1 MTDDRALLICPLSS
15 VVRRRYFI
23 PTSKHRGI
31 SMDSAALRALQA
43 PIKERYKAD
52 PQAGVITLKAKGAL
66 DDTNIACKVETSR
79 ALAVAGLHPA
89 TGGSGLELCSGDMLL
104 EALVACAGVTLKA
117 VATALDIPLRSGTV
131 SAEGDLDF
139 RGTLGVAKD
148 APVGFAQIRLRFDLD
163 TDAAQDELDQL
174 LKLTER
180 YCVVYQTIR
189 DGPPVEITLKRQ

>member
-1 MTDDRALLICPLSS
+1 
-15 VVRRRYFI
+15 
-23 PTSKHRGI
+23 
-31 SMDSAALRALQA
+31 MDGQALRAMQA
-43 PIKERYKAD
+43 PIKDRYKAD
-52 PQAGVITLKAKGAL
+52 PDAAVITDAH
-66 DDTNIACKVETSR
+66 IACKVETGR

-117 VATALDIPLRSGTV
+117 VATALDVPLRAGAV
-131 SAEGDLDF
+131 AAEGDLDF

-148 APVGFAQIRLRFDLD
+148 APVGFKAIRLTFTVD
-163 TDAAQDELDQL
+163 TDAPQEKLDQL

-189 DGPPVEITLKRQ
+189 SGPPVEVRLARE

>member
-1 MTDDRALLICPLSS
+1 
-15 VVRRRYFI
+15 
-23 PTSKHRGI
+23 
-31 SMDSAALRALQA
+31 MDANGLRALQA
-43 PIKERYKAD
+43 PIKERYKNNPKA
-52 PQAGVITLKAKGAL
+52 AYITLKASGHL
-66 DDTNIACKVETSR
+66 DDAKIACKVETGR

-104 EALVACAGVTLKA
+104 EALVACAGVTMKA
-117 VATALDIPLRSGTV
+117 VATALDIPLKSASV

-163 TDAAQDELDQL
+163 TDAPQDKLDQL

-180 YCVVYQTIR
+180 YCVVYQTIKN
-189 DGPPVEITLKRQ
+189 GPPVDIKLSRV